1 MPDKIRKTKES
12 LAPNNKK
19 TKRTLTSVQFDGKQ
33 VGYKAANLL
42 DTLMSGKSVA
52 RETLIES
59 PGIAGRAS
67 TNDLVINDGLVR
79 TAVRIIR
86 EQALSGLSVREVCQK
101 LNVSRST
108 LERRMKQSLKR
119 TPKEELLRVRFKEVE
134 RLLRET
140 DFTMETISE
149 LAGFTH
155 SHYLQTAFK
164 ERHGVTPG
172 QYRQAMKS

>member
-1 MPDKIRKTKES
+1 
-12 LAPNNKK
+12 
-19 TKRTLTSVQFDGKQ
+19 
-33 VGYKAANLL
+33 
-42 DTLMSGKSVA
+42 
-52 RETLIES
+52 
-59 PGIAGRAS
+59 
-67 TNDLVINDGLVR
+67 
-79 TAVRIIR
+79 
-86 EQALSGLSVREVCQK
+86 
-101 LNVSRST
+101 
-108 LERRMKQSLKR
+108 MKQSLKR